1 MAQFKGGKYSENG
14 VLSYNY
20 LGGKGGKGK
29 GGVSIKKRGDS
40 WYFVDEQGKV
50 KNALGNGGKLTPTHM
65 QNLERDGIFEN
76 AKVNSKTGGKLSSK
90 QGSGPKGGYSAK
102 AGANVG
108 IGPDGTL
115 SDGSASVQATPLAE
129 SKYSLAKTQG
139 VRPAPQ
145 ISSNTQEAVVS
156 QVAPDRTISG
166 VRSSFSDMAD
176 GSAVSDGTFTTSNF
190 GGEKPMGIGDNYAL
204 PSSTPKQSSYGGNEW
219 QDKNPRG
226 YGSFNPDGPGY
237 RFTKEGAEVEP
248 YASESSMTV
257 APGNNNMITAPSASG
272 WSDMSNAG
280 PPGVEIQSTGFGGRP
295 ETPVGGNVFN
305 TAQDST
311 TPGITDKKDGG
322 WGAADWNAAG
332 SVMKGVG
339 GLASAWTGAQNY
351 QLARDAH
358 NAQKNQWQANYDQQ
372 LEAYKDNKVMANN
385 EIAARNR
392 TLKARGQAES
402 YKTI

>member
-1 MAQFKGGKYSENG
+1 MAQFDGGKYSKSG

-20 LGGKGGKGK
+20 LGGEGGKGK

-76 AKVNSKTGGKLSSK
+76 AKVNSKTGGSYKGTEIVSK
-90 QGSGPKGGYSAK
+90 PGD
-102 AGANVG
+102 NVG

-237 RFTKEGAEVEP
+237 RYTKEGAEVEP

-295 ETPVGGNVFN
+295 ETPIGDNTFN
-305 TAQDST
+305 TPQNNT
-311 TPGITDKKDGG
+311 IPGITDKKDGG
-322 WGAADWNAAG
+322 WGAADWDAAG

-339 GLASAWTGAQNY
+339 GLASAWTGVQNY
-351 QLARDAH
+351 KLARDAH
-358 NAQKNQWQANYDQQ
+358 NAQKNQWQANYNQQ
-372 LEAYKDNKVMANN
+372 LEAYKDNKAMANQ
-385 EIAARNR
+385 EIDARNR
-392 TLKARGQAES
+392 TLRARGQGTA
-402 YKTI
+402 KDPIIKQI